1 MCSTVA
7 YAMISNPFE
16 LQRGT
21 FSISTDPKRQD
32 VSAIHA
38 YLSQSYWAEGI
49 PVDIVT
55 KSVENSLCFGLFDGT
70 RQIGLARVITDKATF
85 AYLCDVYVLEKYRG
99 LGLGKWLMEAVR
111 AHPELQNLRQF
122 VLITRD
128 AHGLYEQF
136 GFSSL
141 NNPDRYMALV
151 HRDIYKKVNSV
162 D

>member
-1 MCSTVA
+1 
-7 YAMISNPFE
+7 MITTPFE

-49 PVDIVT
+49 PADLVA

-70 RQIGLARVITDKATF
+70 RQIGLARVITDKTTF
-85 AYLCDVYVLEKYRG
+85 AYLCDVYVLEKYRSR
-99 LGLGKWLMEAVR
+99 GLGKWLIEAVR
-111 AHPELQNLRQF
+111 AHPQLQNLRRF

-128 AHGLYEQF
+128 AHGLYGQF
-136 GFSSL
+136 GFTSL
-141 NNPDRYMALV
+141 NSPDRYMELV
-151 HRDIYKKVNSV
+151 HRDIYKKS
-162 D
+162 